1 MNMKKLTL
9 ACAIALLSTPAAAL
23 DLKAFQEQTRA
34 VVPTDPFKATPV
46 CMLDEVSD
54 ADSGGGCSFFNNTGM
69 LDATVHLN
77 IGVGKE
83 SPEDAEE
90 GDGNPANTDSTP
102 TEVEGWKGLLA
113 SKREPEDGFI
123 GKMLMLTHPHGDY
136 QLVLAAGWQPGSKDA
151 LSDDTLKAMA
161 GKLAKVYTDQPGLL
175 DGTDTQESMG
185 GIVGSCLL
193 KNGWCQEFADVQG
206 LNLSATIKSV
216 GEGCNAGGGKW
227 SDQPCSHKGM
237 GGACRTDET
246 IVHGKYRMS
255 VWYPTTFELLPL
267 MKQGC
272 GDWITP

>member
-9 ACAIALLSTPAAAL
+9 ACALALLSAPAGAV
-23 DLKAFQEQTRA
+23 DLKAFQEQARA
-34 VVPTDPFKATPV
+34 VVPTDPFKTAPV
-46 CMLDEVSD
+46 CMLGD
-54 ADSGGGCSFFNNTGM
+54 AEEAGATCSFFNNTGM
-69 LDATVHLN
+69 LGATVHLN

-83 SPEDAEE
+83 SPEDATE

-102 TEVEGWKGLLA
+102 IEVEGWKGLLA

-123 GKMLMLTHPHGDY
+123 GKMLMLTHPQGQY
-136 QLVLAAGWQPGSKDA
+136 QLSLAAGWQPGSKDA
-151 LSDDTLKAMA
+151 LSDDSLKVMA

-175 DGTDTQESMG
+175 GGTDTQENMS

-193 KNGWCQEFADVQG
+193 KNAWCQEFADVEG
-206 LNLSATIKSV
+206 LNLSAVMKSV

-246 IVHGKYRMS
+246 IIHGKYRMS
-255 VWYPTTFELLPL
+255 VWYPANFELLPL
-267 MKQGC
+267 IKQGC
-272 GDWITP
+272 ADWLTP

>member
-9 ACAIALLSTPAAAL
+9 ACALALLSAPAGAV
-23 DLKAFQEQTRA
+23 DLKAFQEQARA
-34 VVPTDPFKATPV
+34 VVPTDPFKTAPV
-46 CMLDEVSD
+46 CMLGDE
-54 ADSGGGCSFFNNTGM
+54 AEAGATCSFFNNTGM
-69 LDATVHLN
+69 LGATVNLN

-83 SPEDAEE
+83 NPEDAAE

-102 TEVEGWKGLLA
+102 IEVEGWKGLLA

-123 GKMLMLTHPHGDY
+123 GKMLMLTHPQGQY
-136 QLVLAAGWQPGSKDA
+136 QLSLAAGWQPGSKDA
-151 LSDDTLKAMA
+151 LSDDSLKVMA

-175 DGTDTQESMG
+175 GGTDTQENMS

-193 KNGWCQEFADVQG
+193 KNAWCQEFADVQG
-206 LNLSATIKSV
+206 LNLSAVMKSV

-246 IVHGKYRMS
+246 IIHGKYRMS
-255 VWYPTTFELLPL
+255 VWYPANFELLPL

-272 GDWITP
+272 ADWLAP

>member
-46 CMLDEVSD
+46 CMLDDVSD

-69 LDATVHLN
+69 LDATVHLS

-90 GDGNPANTDSTP
+90 GDGNPANTDSVP

-151 LSDDTLKAMA
+151 LSDNTLKAMA

-175 DGTDTQESMG
+175 DGTDT
-185 GIVGSCLL
+185 
-193 KNGWCQEFADVQG
+193 
-206 LNLSATIKSV
+206 
-216 GEGCNAGGGKW
+216 
-227 SDQPCSHKGM
+227 P
-237 GGACRTDET
+237 
-246 IVHGKYRMS
+246 
-255 VWYPTTFELLPL
+255 
-267 MKQGC
+267 
-272 GDWITP
+272 

>member
-1 MNMKKLTL
+1 MNMTKLTL
-9 ACAIALLSTPAAAL
+9 ACALALLSAPAGAV
-23 DLKAFQEQTRA
+23 DLKAFQEQARA
-34 VVPTDPFKATPV
+34 AVPTDPFKTAPV
-46 CMLDEVSD
+46 CMLGD
-54 ADSGGGCSFFNNTGM
+54 AEEAGATCSFFNNTGM
-69 LDATVHLN
+69 LGATVHLN

-83 SPEDAEE
+83 SPADAAE

-102 TEVEGWKGLLA
+102 IEVEGWKGLLA

-123 GKMLMLTHPHGDY
+123 GKMLMLTHPQGQY
-136 QLVLAAGWQPGSKDA
+136 QLSLAAGWQPGSKDA
-151 LSDDTLKAMA
+151 LSDDGLKVMA

-175 DGTDTQESMG
+175 GGTDTQENMS

-193 KNGWCQEFADVQG
+193 KNAWCQEFADVQG
-206 LNLSATIKSV
+206 LNLSAVMKSV

-246 IVHGKYRMS
+246 IIHGKYRMS
-255 VWYPTTFELLPL
+255 VWYPANFELLPL

-272 GDWITP
+272 ADWLAP